1 MYGERQVRMRA
12 PQRFALGTR
21 VAIPVEGR
29 TGVIE
34 AFDIE
39 SGVYTLAFNDGFR
52 QQVDAASVDS
62 FVIRAPA
69 TAASTSTGSTTSI
82 TPSPVTTA
90 AGGDPNVLLGARVV
104 KVTTSYEGKKSVME
118 GQVASYFPDVQ
129 RYRVLL
135 EDGVYVDMEVE
146 EVKRAIAEAAE
157 VGNGAQLQPKK
168 RHRDGKDDSASRK
181 KSKKSTDG
189 TSSTS
194 AIALDDDDQIEERR
208 ELPLNAKRF
217 ESRPVAYTIARK
229 ILITILE
236 QHSTQKMRTEK
247 QLSILRN
254 DDIKVRYLD
263 LL

>member
-1 MYGERQVRMRA
+1 MSGRQVRMRA

-29 TGVIE
+29 TGAIE
-34 AFDIE
+34 AFDVE
-39 SGVYTLAFNDGFR
+39 SGVYTLAFSDGFR
-52 QQVDAASVDS
+52 QQVDAASIDS
-62 FVIRAPA
+62 FVIRAPT
-69 TAASTSTGSTTSI
+69 TAAPVSTGAAASG
-82 TPSPVTTA
+82 TPVPVATA
-90 AGGDPNVLLGARVV
+90 AGGDPNALLGVRVV
-104 KVTTSYEGKKSVME
+104 KVTTSYEGKKSVTE

-135 EDGVYVDMEVE
+135 EDGVYVDMEVG
-146 EVKRAIAEAAE
+146 EVKRAIAEAVE
-157 VGNGAQLQPKK
+157 VGDGAQVQPKK
-168 RHRDGKDDSASRK
+168 RHRDGKDNSASRK
-181 KSKKSTDG
+181 KSKKPTDG

-194 AIALDDDDQIEERR
+194 AIAVDDEEHDEERR

-254 DDIKVRYLD
+254 DDIKVRRLD